1 MKLAVSKAALQQAV
15 TQASRAV
22 SGRAPMPVLSGLLL
36 RAGDKGLTITG
47 YDLDIA
53 IETRI
58 PATIEG
64 PGEMVVPAKQFG
76 GIVKALGHSEVVM
89 SRQDNSL
96 KIQADRAEFTLQ
108 TLNAQ
113 EYPALPEVG
122 GQFAIIPHEA
132 FRECARK
139 VSYAAAVAAART
151 TYMAV
156 HTTIADGELTMVA
169 TDNFRL
175 AVRRAP
181 APDCEPLS
189 VLLPVGFVSEIER
202 LGGAVHLHLTDNH
215 VQVQSGDTRVISR
228 LIEGQWPDWRQVI
241 PSESSVTTWV
251 TVDRDALAGA
261 LQRVSLM
268 CKDDLT
274 AVDVRIDPD
283 TKDDLII
290 TATHAEVGEA
300 REEMNVFCDGECSMD
315 VAIRPRYLRDAL
327 AVMGGKDA
335 QIGYCG
341 PKRPVILRD
350 ESDPGWTYVVMP
362 VTRPN
367 ASGV

>member
-1 MKLAVSKAALQQAV
+1 MRLSVSKAALQQAV

-36 RAGDKGLTITG
+36 RADDKGLTITG

-76 GIVKALGHSEVVM
+76 GIVKALGHSEVVL
-89 SRQDNSL
+89 SQQDSSL

-139 VSYAAAVAAART
+139 VSYAAAVADACAFYT
-151 TYMAV
+151 AINTV
-156 HTTIADGELTMVA
+156 IADGELTMVA
-169 TDNFRL
+169 TDTFRL

-181 APDCEPLS
+181 APHSEPLS
-189 VLLPVGFVSEIER
+189 VLLPVAFVSEIER
-202 LGGAVHLHLTDNH
+202 LEGAVHLHLSGNH
-215 VQVQSGDTRVISR
+215 VQVQSGDTRIIAR
-228 LIEGQWPDWRQVI
+228 LIEGEWPNWQAVL
-241 PSESSVTTWV
+241 PTTCATWV
-251 TVDRDALAGA
+251 TAERDALIGA
-261 LQRVSLM
+261 LQRASLM

-274 AVDVRIDPD
+274 AVTLKLDGG
-283 TKDDLII
+283 DLII
-290 TATHAEVGEA
+290 TAAQAEVGEA
-300 REEMNVFCDGECSMD
+300 REELTVQYGGDGVLD
-315 VAIRPRYLRDAL
+315 VAVRPKYLRDAL
-327 AVMGGKDA
+327 AVMGSDEVR
-335 QIGYCG
+335 IEYTSF
-341 PKRPVILRD
+341 RHPVKVLD
-350 ESDPGWTYVVMP
+350 ESDPDFIYVVMP
-362 VTRPN
+362 VTRP
-367 ASGV
+367 S

>member
-1 MKLAVSKAALQQAV
+1 MRLSVSKAALQQAV

-22 SGRAPMPVLSGLLL
+22 SGRAPIPALSGLLL
-36 RAGDKGLTITG
+36 RADDDGLTITG
-47 YDLDIA
+47 YDLELA

-58 PATIEG
+58 PATIEEQG
-64 PGEMVVPAKQFG
+64 VMVVPAKQFG

-113 EYPALPEVG
+113 EYSALPEVG

-132 FRECARK
+132 FGECARK
-139 VSYAAAVAAART
+139 VAYAASVAGNRAVYR
-151 TYMAV
+151 AV
-156 HTTIADGELTMVA
+156 NTMVADGELTMVA
-169 TDNFRL
+169 TDTFRL

-202 LGGAVHLHLTDNH
+202 LEGAVHLHLSDNH
-215 VQVQSGDTRVISR
+215 VQVQSGDTRIIAR
-228 LIEGQWPDWRQVI
+228 LIEGEWPNWQAVL
-241 PSESSVTTWV
+241 PTTCATWV
-251 TVDRDALAGA
+251 TAERDALIGA
-261 LQRVSLM
+261 LQRASLM

-274 AVDVRIDPD
+274 AVTLKLDGG
-283 TKDDLII
+283 DLII
-290 TATHAEVGEA
+290 TAAQAEVGEA
-300 REEMNVFCDGECSMD
+300 REELTVQYGGDGMLD
-315 VAIRPRYLRDAL
+315 VALRPKYLRDAL
-327 AVMGGKDA
+327 AVMSGDEVRIEYTSFKH
-335 QIGYCG
+335 
-341 PKRPVILRD
+341 PVKVLD

-362 VTRPN
+362 VTRP
-367 ASGV
+367 S

>member
-1 MKLAVSKAALQQAV
+1 
-15 TQASRAV
+15 
-22 SGRAPMPVLSGLLL
+22 MPVLSGLLL
-36 RAGDKGLTITG
+36 GADDKGLTITG

-53 IETRI
+53 IETRV
-58 PATIEG
+58 PASVEE
-64 PGEMVVPAKQFG
+64 PGEVVVPARQFG
-76 GIVKALGHSEVVM
+76 GIVKALGHSEVVL
-89 SRQDNSL
+89 SQQENSL

-108 TLNAQ
+108 TLNVQ
-113 EYPALPEVG
+113 EYPELPEVE

-139 VSYAAAVAAART
+139 VSYAAAVADTRAFYTAINT
-151 TYMAV
+151 M
-156 HTTIADGELTMVA
+156 IADGELTMVA
-169 TDNFRL
+169 TDTFRL

-181 APDCEPLS
+181 APHSEPLN

-202 LGGAVHLHLTDNH
+202 LDGAVHLHLSDNH

-251 TVDRDALAGA
+251 TVDRAALAGA

-315 VAIRPRYLRDAL
+315 VAIRPKYLRDAL
-327 AVMGGKDA
+327 AVMGGENA

-341 PKRPVILRD
+341 PKRPVMVRD
-350 ESDPGWTYVVMP
+350 ESDEGWTYVVMP
-362 VTRPN
+362 VTRPT
-367 ASGV
+367 

>member
-1 MKLAVSKAALQQAV
+1 MRLSVSKAALQQAV

-22 SGRAPMPVLSGLLL
+22 SGRAPIPALSGLLL
-36 RAGDKGLTITG
+36 RADDDGLTITG
-47 YDLDIA
+47 YDLELA

-58 PATIEG
+58 PATIEEQG
-64 PGEMVVPAKQFG
+64 VMVVPAKQFAN
-76 GIVKALGHSEVVM
+76 IVKALGHSEVVM

-132 FRECARK
+132 FGECARK
-139 VSYAAAVAAART
+139 VAYAASVADNRAVYR
-151 TYMAV
+151 AV
-156 HTTIADGELTMVA
+156 NTMVADGELTMVA
-169 TDNFRL
+169 TDTFRL

-202 LGGAVHLHLTDNH
+202 LEGAVHLHLTDNH
-215 VQVQSGDTRVISR
+215 VQVQSGDTRIIAR
-228 LIEGQWPDWRQVI
+228 LIEGEWPNWQAVL
-241 PSESSVTTWV
+241 PTTCATWV
-251 TVDRDALAGA
+251 MAERDALIGA
-261 LQRVSLM
+261 LQRASLM

-274 AVDVRIDPD
+274 AVTLKLDGG
-283 TKDDLII
+283 DLII
-290 TATHAEVGEA
+290 TAAQAEVGEA
-300 REEMNVFCDGECSMD
+300 REELTVQYGGDGMLD
-315 VAIRPRYLRDAL
+315 VAVRPKYLRDAL
-327 AVMGGKDA
+327 AVMSGDEVRIEYTSFKH
-335 QIGYCG
+335 
-341 PKRPVILRD
+341 PVKVLD

>member
-1 MKLAVSKAALQQAV
+1 MRISISRPALQQAV
-15 TQASRAV
+15 TQAARAV
-22 SGRAPMPVLSGLLL
+22 SGRAAIPVLAGLLL
-36 RAGDKGLTITG
+36 RAEGNGLTITG
-47 YDLDIA
+47 YDMDMA
-53 IETRI
+53 IEVRT
-58 PATIEG
+58 PASVEE
-64 PGEMVVPAKQFG
+64 PGELVVPAKQFV
-76 GIVKALGHSEVVM
+76 GIVKSLPHSEIVM
-89 SRQDNSL
+89 TLVENSL
-96 KIQADRAEFTLQ
+96 KIQSDRTDFSLQTMNAAEF
-108 TLNAQ
+108 
-113 EYPALPEVG
+113 PALPEVG

-132 FRECARK
+132 FGECARK
-139 VSYAAAVAAART
+139 VAYAASVADNRAVYR
-151 TYMAV
+151 AV
-156 HTTIADGELTMVA
+156 NTMVADGELTMVA
-169 TDNFRL
+169 TDTFRL

-181 APDCEPLS
+181 APHSEPLN
-189 VLLPVGFVSEIER
+189 VLLPVAFVSEIER
-202 LGGAVHLHLTDNH
+202 LEGAVHLHLSGNH
-215 VQVQSGDTRVISR
+215 VQVKSGDTRVISR

-362 VTRPN
+362 VMRP
-367 ASGV
+367 S

>member
-36 RAGDKGLTITG
+36 RANSNGLTITG

-58 PATIEG
+58 PASVEG

-76 GIVKALGHSEVVM
+76 GIVKALGHSEVVL
-89 SRQDNSL
+89 SQQDNSL

-113 EYPALPEVG
+113 EYPALPEVE

-139 VSYAAAVAAART
+139 VSYASAVADART

-156 HTTIADGELTMVA
+156 NTMIADGELTMVA
-169 TDNFRL
+169 TDMFRL

-181 APDCEPLS
+181 APHSEPLS
-189 VLLPVGFVSEIER
+189 VLLPVAFVSEIER
-202 LGGAVHLHLTDNH
+202 LDGAVHLHLSDNH
-215 VQVQSGDTRVISR
+215 VQVQSGDTRIIAR
-228 LIEGQWPDWRQVI
+228 LIEGEWPNWQAVL
-241 PSESSVTTWV
+241 PTTCATWV
-251 TVDRDALAGA
+251 TAERDALIGA
-261 LQRVSLM
+261 LQRASLM

-274 AVDVRIDPD
+274 AVTLKLDGG
-283 TKDDLII
+283 DLII
-290 TATHAEVGEA
+290 TAAQAEVGEA
-300 REEMNVFCDGECSMD
+300 REELTVQYGGEGVLD
-315 VAIRPRYLRDAL
+315 VAVRPKYLRDAL
-327 AVMGGKDA
+327 AVMSGDEVRIEYTSFKH
-335 QIGYCG
+335 
-341 PKRPVILRD
+341 PVKVLD
-350 ESDPGWTYVVMP
+350 ESDPDWTYVVMP

-367 ASGV
+367 SSAA